1 MAFTIFLMTK
11 AIFLDILEMTFNFVK
26 TAHLFLT
33 FKENRIFKF
42 YDILF
47 EDKDFT

>member
-11 AIFLDILEMTFNFVK
+11 AILLDILEMTFKFVK

-47 EDKDFT
+47 EGKDFT